1 MSDEAVPAEKRRL
14 ILSFARPDAYV
25 PLARAILGR
34 MGYAIVSPEEW
45 KESETLAGRSP
56 QLAVVE
62 DRRLAELPAGPPF
75 ASLPLILLSAKGVP
89 PAEDRRAVG
98 AIVRPA
104 GLHELYR
111 LLQQALET
119 TARSCMRVPTNLP
132 VRLRHGGREWHGS
145 VLSLSENG
153 CLVRTPE
160 PMDLGAELEVAF
172 ELPRAGL
179 IETRAE
185 TSYQLAPDTGL
196 VFQSTPAASRRAILS
211 YVEQHLAA

>member
-14 ILSFARPDAYV
+14 ILSFARPEAYV
-25 PLARAILGR
+25 PMARAILGR
-34 MGYAIVSPEEW
+34 IGYAIVSPEQW
-45 KESETLAGRSP
+45 KESETLAGRAP
-56 QLAVVE
+56 ELVIVE
-62 DRRLAELPAGPPF
+62 DRRLAELPDGAPF
-75 ASLPLILLSAKGVP
+75 ANLPLILISAKGVP

-111 LLQQALET
+111 LLQQALESI
-119 TARSCMRVPTNLP
+119 ARSCVRVPTNLP
-132 VRLRHGGREWHGS
+132 VRLRHEGREWHGS

-160 PMDLGAELEVAF
+160 PMDLGAEFEVAF

-185 TSYQLAPDTGL
+185 TSYQLVSDTGL

>member
-14 ILSFARPDAYV
+14 ILSLARPEAYV

-34 MGYAIVSPEEW
+34 MGYAIVCPEEW
-45 KESETLAGRSP
+45 QESEALSARAPELAI
-56 QLAVVE
+56 VE
-62 DRRLAELPAGPPF
+62 ERRLAELPDGPPF
-75 ASLPLILLSAKGVP
+75 ASLPLILISAKGVP
-89 PAEDRRAVG
+89 PGDARRVVG

-111 LLQQALET
+111 LLQQALEA
-119 TARSCMRVPTNLP
+119 TARSCVRVPTNLP
-132 VRLRHGGREWHGS
+132 VRLRHAGREWYGA

-160 PMDLGAELEVAF
+160 PMDLGAELEVSF

-185 TSYQLAPDTGL
+185 TTYQLVSDTGL
-196 VFQSTPAASRRAILS
+196 VFQATPAASRRAILS
-211 YVEQHLAA
+211 FVEQHLAA